1 LAIALRGKV
10 MDSEKHNQ
18 EQSIIEI
25 IKSGELNT
33 IYFNEFAIGVSK
45 SDTLI

>member
-1 LAIALRGKV
+1 

-25 IKSGELNT
+25 IKSGELNS
-33 IYFNEFAIGVSK
+33 IYFKEFTIGVSK
-45 SDTLI
+45 NDILI